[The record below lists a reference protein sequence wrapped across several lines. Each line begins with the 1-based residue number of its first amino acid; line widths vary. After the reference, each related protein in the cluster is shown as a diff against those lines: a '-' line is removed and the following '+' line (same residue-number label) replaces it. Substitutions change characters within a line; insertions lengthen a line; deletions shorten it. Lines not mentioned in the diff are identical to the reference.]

1 MRLNEL
7 LASINRDVPITL
19 TVDEQYFRV
28 CRKGNLVNDL
38 NYYNNRIHYGN
49 AIVVN
54 VGIVHD
60 EEAKKAYVLI
70 QAETVVTGLKR

>member
-19 TVDEQYFRV
+19 TVDEQYFHI
-28 CRKGNLVNDL
+28 CKKGDLVNDF
-38 NYYNNRIHYGN
+38 NYFNNRIRYGN

-60 EEAKKAYVLI
+60 EGAKKAYLLI

>member
-1 MRLNEL
+1 MKLNEL
-7 LASINRDVPITL
+7 LSSINRDVPITL

-28 CRKGNLVNDL
+28 CKKGDLVSDF

-60 EEAKKAYVLI
+60 EGAKKAYVLI